1 MARIGVLKTS
11 TDEGPDV
18 LRWLD
23 RMLIRLCAK
32 VCLFL
37 SALSFSSFFQ
47 LFHSTFIVLS

>member
-1 MARIGVLKTS
+1 MKAYARYVILALQASAVLMSRIGVLKTA

-32 VCLFL
+32 VSQYLN
-37 SALSFSSFFQ
+37 
-47 LFHSTFIVLS
+47 